1 LDYHDIYIYKTA
13 YQKKWYVVVR
23 SLHPDFV
30 GRTEQTFPAN
40 QAK

>member
-1 LDYHDIYIYKTA
+1 MTYIYINENTA
-13 YQKKWYVVVR
+13 YQKKWYVVAR

-30 GRTEQTFPAN
+30 DRTEQTFPAN